1 MKSVLLNA
9 VPRVL
14 GRRAGAKALRT
25 AGRIPAV
32 IYGRQAQAQSLEVNA
47 KEMEDLIHH
56 SVSENLLVD
65 LAVKDDARPKRLA
78 LVQEVQHHPLTGKVL
93 HVDFHEVAENEKV
106 TVLVPVETV
115 GEAEGVKTD
124 GGVLEHVLF
133 KVKVRGLPKDLPEQ
147 LTVDVSHLK
156 IGQAIHLGEIQ
167 PLPTANSSGD
177 KQIPVIAVAAPRTEE
192 EELAEA
198 AAAAEAVP
206 GEVEMIKEKK
216 EEGEEGAAPAAKG
229 AEKGAAKGAEKAP
242 GQGRGEGRS
251 WRGEGRSGR
260 RREGCPGG
268 REESCAGG
276 REEEI
281 VWVAAPAVAG
291 RPHRPPA
298 WRTCISSWAWAI
310 PARIMRGPGTMRVS
324 WWPTGWP
331 NAGGRVG
338 LTRRSSTPGWLPRS
352 GTSRRVLLCEPQTYM
367 NSSGE
372 AVGAVV
378 AFYRVPLAG
387 LLVVVDDADLPLGE
401 IRLRPGGSSGGH
413 HGLESIEQH
422 LGTREYA
429 RLRIGIGRQ
438 SGAREITGYVL
449 GRFSSTEAALVDR
462 VLTVASDQAETWLEA
477 GIQKAMSQFNGV
489 VSDSAN
495 EGKEQ

>member
-32 IYGRQAQAQSLEVNA
+32 IYGRQVKAQSLEVNA

-115 GEAEGVKTD
+115 GEAEGVKTE

-156 IGQAIHLGEIQ
+156 IGMAIHLGEI
-167 PLPTANSSGD
+167 PTPANCELVGD

-192 EELAEA
+192 EEAAEA
-198 AAAAEAVP
+198 AAALEAVP

-242 GQGRGEGRS
+242 GKGAEK
-251 WRGEGRSGR
+251 
-260 RREGCPGG
+260 
-268 REESCAGG
+268 
-276 REEEI
+276 
-281 VWVAAPAVAG
+281 AAPGAEKAAPSAAG
-291 RPHRPPA
+291 KAAPGAEKKAAPPA
-298 WRTCISSWAWAI
+298 
-310 PARIMRGPGTMRVS
+310 
-324 WWPTGWP
+324 
-331 NAGGRVG
+331 
-338 LTRRSSTPGWLPRS
+338 
-352 GTSRRVLLCEPQTYM
+352 
-367 NSSGE
+367 
-372 AVGAVV
+372 
-378 AFYRVPLAG
+378 
-387 LLVVVDDADLPLGE
+387 
-401 IRLRPGGSSGGH
+401 
-413 HGLESIEQH
+413 
-422 LGTREYA
+422 
-429 RLRIGIGRQ
+429 
-438 SGAREITGYVL
+438 
-449 GRFSSTEAALVDR
+449 
-462 VLTVASDQAETWLEA
+462 
-477 GIQKAMSQFNGV
+477 
-489 VSDSAN
+489 
-495 EGKEQ
+495 GKKK